1 MSVLP
6 RTSQIAVAGLL
17 LAVAFGLCGVL
28 VWNMTTT
35 EYFGPPGHFT
45 RSVQYQVSPR
55 RADALWIIGV
65 MFAAFS
71 LFAAASRRG

>member
-35 EYFGPPGHFT
+35 E
-45 RSVQYQVSPR
+45 
-55 RADALWIIGV
+55 
-65 MFAAFS
+65 
-71 LFAAASRRG
+71 